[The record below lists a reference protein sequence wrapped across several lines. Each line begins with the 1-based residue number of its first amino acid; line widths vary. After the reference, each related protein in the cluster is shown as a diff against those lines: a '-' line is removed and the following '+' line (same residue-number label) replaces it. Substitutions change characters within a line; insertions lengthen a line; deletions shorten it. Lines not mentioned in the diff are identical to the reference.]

1 MIFTLLTKIARCV
14 NLLPPQD
21 DVAFLKTAHRIYEK
35 YQRFPEALSL
45 AIRLNDSE
53 LIHRDFHAP
62 GNPYGYTSLN
72 QRLLTKSCVD
82 R

>member
-1 MIFTLLTKIARCV
+1 MLLTNDSRCV

-21 DVAFLKTAHRIYEK
+21 DVAFLKTAHMIYEK

-53 LIHRDFHAP
+53 LIRKDFHAP
-62 GNPYGYTSLN
+62 GNPY
-72 QRLLTKSCVD
+72 D
-82 R
+82 